1 MERVKT
7 DNALVCITGA
17 MGSGKSVVS
26 RCLRLDGWPVYDC
39 DLEARRLMESDPT
52 LRAAIEGILGPD
64 CYGSDGCLD
73 RRRVAS
79 LIFNSDELRMA
90 VNSVVHAAVRRDIL
104 SWSDSNGSPL
114 SFVETAIP
122 VTSGITG
129 IVDRIWLVEAPEF
142 VRVRRVKARNGFDID
157 EIRRRIKAQE
167 PEWEALEACSDIDRI
182 VNDDSCSVICR
193 ISDLIDGL
201 CNK

>member
-52 LRAAIEGILGPD
+52 LRTAVEGILGPD

-79 LIFNSDELRMA
+79 LIFNSNELRMA
-90 VNSVVHAAVRRDIL
+90 VNSVVHTAVRRDIL
-104 SWSDSNGSPL
+104 SWRDSYGSPL

-129 IVDRIWLVEAPEF
+129 IVDRIWLVEAPEP
-142 VRVRRVKARNGFDID
+142 VRVRRVMARNGFDID
-157 EIRRRIKAQE
+157 EIRRRILAQE
-167 PEWEALEACSDIDRI
+167 PEWEALETCSYVDRI
-182 VNDDSCSVICR
+182 VNDDSCSVIGR
-193 ISDLIDGL
+193 ISNLIDGL